1 MISNRL
7 LIVVSK
13 QLLTIYFLLFWC
25 FACEQWE
32 SNTTCHAIH
41 RITPTFLTQYSS
53 FSISLLFYDAFFLVK
68 SNLYYAFFY
77 FLSSFYHDTILSIIV
92 HWVERVC
99 TNHTPVP
106 NGPFA
111 YDVVYA
117 TLPSIQ
123 PSFIHTMGC
132 CGLEEVYVNTID
144 ATLFSIEPS
153 LSRFYRMCSS
163 WWGACRLP

>member
-1 MISNRL
+1 MMHYSWSYESGIMFS
-7 LIVVSK
+7 
-13 QLLTIYFLLFWC
+13 FL
-25 FACEQWE
+25 
-32 SNTTCHAIH
+32 
-41 RITPTFLTQYSS
+41 
-53 FSISLLFYDAFFLVK
+53 FFLRCC
-68 SNLYYAFFY
+68 
-77 FLSSFYHDTILSIIV
+77 HDTIVILILHQVERVCTNRTRSTHGPFAYYVVYPTLPSIEPFLTIIIILV

-117 TLPSIQ
+117 ILPSIQ

-163 WWGACRLP
+163 W